1 MCQRMSRWGHK
12 DDPGEL
18 GMVETVNQEIEMEA
32 TEQQVLALNGDE
44 AVALAVK
51 QSDVDVVA
59 AYPIT
64 PQTIIVERFSEY
76 VANGEVDTEFVCT
89 ESEHS
94 ALTACLTASAT
105 GVRTFTASASAGL
118 ALMHEMLYVTSG
130 CRAPVV
136 MAIANRALS
145 APINIHCDH
154 SDSMAE
160 RDSGWIQIYVEN
172 SQEAY
177 DSIIQAF
184 RIAEHTDLLLPV
196 MICLDAFYLSH
207 TLENVNV
214 LPDEVVLKFVGKRQP
229 PLVQGHNGKAVPF
242 RLDPDNPITM
252 GPLTLYDY
260 YFEHKR
266 QQEEAMQKAIQV
278 IKQIHD
284 EYAQT
289 SGRRYGDGLVETYH
303 LEDADIATVCCGST
317 SGTAKAVVDKLRD
330 KRIRA
335 GLLRLRTFRPLPVEE
350 IKRALENVKAI
361 AVMDRSNS
369 FGGFGGPVF
378 HEIRHALYGAKHRP
392 YIVNFIYGLGGR
404 DMPQSTIQ
412 GIYSDLQRILETK
425 QVGNPVRFAGVR
437 E

>member
-1 MCQRMSRWGHK
+1 
-12 DDPGEL
+12 
-18 GMVETVNQEIEMEA
+18 MVTV
-32 TEQQVLALNGDE
+32 EQKVLALNGDE

-76 VANGEVDTEFVCT
+76 VANGEVETEFVCT

-94 ALTACLTASAT
+94 ALSACLTASAT
-105 GVRTFTASASAGL
+105 GARVFTASASAGL
-118 ALMHEMLYVTSG
+118 ALMHEILYVTSG

-177 DSIIQAF
+177 DSIVQAF
-184 RIAEHTDLLLPV
+184 RIAEHSKVLLPV
-196 MICLDAFYLSH
+196 MVCLDAFFLSH
-207 TLENVNV
+207 TLENVKV
-214 LPDEVVLKFVGKRQP
+214 LPREVVRRFVGNREI
-229 PLVQGHNGKAVPF
+229 PLVSGHEGKKVPF
-242 RLDPDNPITM
+242 KLDPANPLTM
-252 GPLTLYDY
+252 GPLDLYDY

-266 QQEEAMQKAIQV
+266 QQEEAMLKAPQT
-278 IKQIHD
+278 IKMVHN
-284 EYAQT
+284 EYAQL
-289 SGRRYGDGLVETYH
+289 SGRRYGNGLVDSYC
-303 LEDADIATVCCGST
+303 LEDANIAAVCVGST
-317 SGTAKAVVDKLRD
+317 AGTAKTVVDKLRGEGV
-330 KRIRA
+330 KA
-335 GLLRLRTFRPLPVEE
+335 GLLRLRTFRPLPVEDVNKE
-350 IKRALENVKAI
+350 LENVDVV

-369 FGGFGGPVF
+369 FGGHGGPLF
-378 HEIRHALYGAKHRP
+378 HEIRHALYDSKSGP
-392 YIVNFIYGLGGR
+392 SVVNYVYGLGGR
-404 DMPQSTIQ
+404 DMPQRNIETIFEH
-412 GIYSDLQRILETK
+412 LQQIAETGRVK
-425 QVGNPVRFAGVR
+425 HRVQFIGVR